1 MARKKIEP
9 ITNLGNEDKLTVQKS
24 RPLFALWRS
33 ELTLAEFKILDTYLS
48 RIDSHNPD
56 KRTVIFEK
64 GELEQILGVKR
75 IRTEELD
82 DRLKHLGTPIKIED
96 KTSKNKKFSR
106 ISLFEKSVAE
116 QDDNGLWQIEL
127 TASPSAMK
135 YFFNID
141 NLGYLKYKLRCIT
154 SLSSRYTYIMF
165 LYLESNR
172 RRKSWE
178 VPLDE
183 LKEILNCENEETY
196 KEYKHFNN
204 LLLKKIQK
212 EMHKKTE
219 CKYRYEPIK
228 KGKKVIAIKFTL
240 ETLMDILLN
249 TKQEEIIST
258 DVDEKELQYSQAL
271 RFLARAV
278 DFEFSEAELI
288 VLKDFVLQLFPTN
301 ELEQYNYLKRQW
313 NILNLH
319 SKKTIIKNRFA
330 YLKKLLE
337 NEEQKRQE
345 QLLTK
350 QKETNDRLNHRFNQ
364 FPQRNY
370 TKEDYAEI
378 ERKLLKR

>member
-240 ETLMDILLN
+240 ETLMDIFLN

-288 VLKDFVLQLFPTN
+288 VLKDFMLQLFPTN

-378 ERKLLKR
+378 ERKLLRR